1 MKNRTSTLRDRLKW
15 AARSGIPVLLAVLL
29 LAGAAWLAL
38 PRWGRPPVL
47 RADGVLYQPPN
58 TYTLEAQGD
67 LTYLGE
73 VAGVVARHRMP
84 EKELWANHDLAGA
97 AVYRRADGNLAVL
110 EQDGQWYVYRVLE

>member
-1 MKNRTSTLRDRLKW
+1 MKNRTSTPRDRLKW

-47 RADGVLYQPPN
+47 RADGVLYQAPN

-84 EKELWANHDLAGA
+84 EKELWANHDIAG
-97 AVYRRADGNLAVL
+97 RRRLPAGGRQSGCFGAGRPMVCLPCT
-110 EQDGQWYVYRVLE
+110 